1 MIARIRKA
9 LQTDF
14 LKVSAWSSVST
25 LIRMITSFVSVKVVS
40 QIIGPAGLAMV
51 GQFLNSITIL
61 GSLSVGGISQGV
73 TKYVAEYHDRPDQQK
88 LVIGN
93 AFRIVS
99 ACTLI
104 ISLGVIVL
112 SRVLSDYIFD
122 TADYSFL
129 IILLGLTL
137 GFYSF
142 NTILIAILNGFKS
155 FRKYIVINI
164 MISIAGLILSVFLV
178 VFFGLYGALLNCILS
193 QSVVLAVTFFFIYKE
208 PWVQLAFRKSKP
220 DWRVIKKLGGFSL
233 MALASTSV
241 GPLGQITVRNF
252 IADHLSLHSAGMWEA
267 MNRISAMYLLFV
279 TTSIVTF
286 YLPRLSEIRSS
297 VLIRNEIA
305 KTAKIVLPLLA
316 ITCIV
321 IFLSRDL
328 ITIILFSP
336 DFSEVRTL
344 YGPQMIGDFFKISSW
359 LLAYVFWAKGMVKA
373 FIFTEVAFNIS
384 FILLSI
390 AGVNEFGL
398 VGSAYAYA
406 LNYFLYLLAMLIIFK
421 KLLLKKVDL

>member
-1 MIARIRKA
+1 MIVRIRKA

-51 GQFLNSITIL
+51 GQFLNGITIL

-73 TKYVAEYHDRPDQQK
+73 TKYVAEYHERPDQQT
-88 LVIGN
+88 LIIGN
-93 AFRIVS
+93 AFRVVS
-99 ACTLI
+99 VCTLLV
-104 ISLGVIVL
+104 SLGVIAF
-112 SRVLSDYIFD
+112 SRFLSDYIFD
-122 TADYSFL
+122 TSKYSFL
-129 IILLGLTL
+129 IVLLGLTL
-137 GFYSF
+137 AFYSF

-164 MISIAGLILSVFLV
+164 LISVAGLILSVFLV

-193 QSVVLAVTFFFIYKE
+193 QSVVLGITVFFIYKE
-208 PWVQLAFRKSKP
+208 PWFLQVFKKIKP
-220 DWRVIKKLGGFSL
+220 DWAIIKKLGGFSL
-233 MALASTSV
+233 MALASTSI
-241 GPLGQITVRNF
+241 GPLSQITVRNY
-252 IADHLSLHSAGMWEA
+252 IASHLSLHSAGMWEA

-286 YLPRLSEIRSS
+286 YLPRLSEIKSRA
-297 VLIRNEIA
+297 LIRHEIA
-305 KTAKIVLPLLA
+305 NTAKIVLPLLA
-316 ITCIV
+316 FTSMV
-321 IFLSRDL
+321 IFLTRDL

-336 DFSEVRTL
+336 DFSAVRTL

-373 FIFTEVAFNIS
+373 FIFTEIAFNIS

-398 VGSAYAYA
+398 VGGAYAYA
-406 LNYFLYLLAMLIIFK
+406 LNYFLYLIAMLIIFK
-421 KLLLKKVDL
+421 KLLLKRVDP